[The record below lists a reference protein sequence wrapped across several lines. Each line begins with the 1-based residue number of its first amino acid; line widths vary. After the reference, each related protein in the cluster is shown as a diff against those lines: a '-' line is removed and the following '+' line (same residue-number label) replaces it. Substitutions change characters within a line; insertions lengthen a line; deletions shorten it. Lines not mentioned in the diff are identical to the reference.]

1 MAGQGGG
8 LSASNP
14 DNQRWT
20 LDTAGV
26 AGKGQAGAGF
36 GWTVATGDFNGDG
49 YDDVAAGAPLMDI
62 GTAKDAGQV
71 LQLLGSKTGLTATGS
86 KVFDQDTIPVLDTA
100 ETGDLFGHALAAG
113 DFNGDLLGWSL
124 AAGNFNGDAYCDIA
138 AGLPGESVP
147 TSGGTVLAAG
157 AVDVLYS
164 GPNGPATTN
173 PPAKAQIWYRGA
185 NGVLDVPRSGA
196 QFGMSLAADDL
207 NHDGYADLAIGA
219 PMDDTTHGR
228 TRAGA

>member
-1 MAGQGGG
+1 MNGVRNDQNHGGNPKRTPLDRRAGSAGSRTVCPGGHRGDGYHGIRCHRTGLRPERRGGRLQQGFLYGPGDRGQGDDGGKGAVTIMAGQGGG

-71 LQLLGSKTGLTATGS
+71 LQLLGSKTG
-86 KVFDQDTIPVLDTA
+86 
-100 ETGDLFGHALAAG
+100 
-113 DFNGDLLGWSL
+113 
-124 AAGNFNGDAYCDIA
+124 
-138 AGLPGESVP
+138 
-147 TSGGTVLAAG
+147 
-157 AVDVLYS
+157 
-164 GPNGPATTN
+164 
-173 PPAKAQIWYRGA
+173 
-185 NGVLDVPRSGA
+185 
-196 QFGMSLAADDL
+196 
-207 NHDGYADLAIGA
+207 
-219 PMDDTTHGR
+219 
-228 TRAGA
+228 